1 MKLNLFNIFKK
12 LLFAKIILI
21 SALIFD
27 LYLLL
32 RLKYKIN
39 NLSFDEFHLTNIGNL
54 LNLILTFLLLIGL
67 IIVFFNRN
75 LIWKKL
81 KALIYFTVGVT
92 LPLMVLLVIILFDIN
107 FVESYFL
114 QYPIRKVIIA
124 LIFGISEFFKL
135 FLLVYVWSLII
146 SKREYIILRSF
157 FVSLMIIGGLIFFSF
172 SYYLFHD
179 TDKYKVSLN
188 TRQDIAVVLGAA
200 VWSNNKPSPIFEGR
214 LKKAYELY
222 KNGIIKKIQL
232 TGGNA
237 PGEVSEAEA
246 GYEYLINLGIDKN
259 DMFVEEKTSTTSE
272 QIFFIKKRIIEKMN
286 FDEVVII
293 SDGYHLIR
301 VNEICNF
308 YNVNAVLCNSNNNIT
323 WNELL
328 LYKAKD
334 SIGLLLFWLFAV
346 Q

>member
-1 MKLNLFNIFKK
+1 MRTNLFNIFKK
-12 LLFAKIILI
+12 LAFVKIILI
-21 SALIFD
+21 STLIFD

-39 NLSFDEFHLTNIGNL
+39 NLTFNEFHILNIGNL
-54 LNLILTFLLLIGL
+54 LNLIFTFLLLLGL
-67 IIVFFNRN
+67 IIIFLDKN
-75 LIWKKL
+75 LFLKKFKTIL
-81 KALIYFTVGVT
+81 ILALGIT
-92 LPLMVLLVIILFDIN
+92 LPLFVLVVIIIFDIN

-114 QYPIRKVIIA
+114 QYPLKKVIIA
-124 LIFGISEFFKL
+124 LIFGVSEFFKI
-135 FLLVYVWSLII
+135 FLLAYLWSLII
-146 SKREYIILRSF
+146 SKREYLILRSF
-157 FVSLMIIGGLIFFSF
+157 FVTLIIIGGLIFFSF
-172 SYYLFHD
+172 FYHLFHD
-179 TDKYKVSLN
+179 TSEYDVSVK

-222 KNGIIKKIQL
+222 KSGMIKKIQL

-237 PGEVSEAEA
+237 PGEISEAEA
-246 GYEYLINLGIDKN
+246 GYEYLRNLGVDKN
-259 DMFVEEKTSTTSE
+259 DMFIEEKTSTTSE
-272 QIFFIKKRIIEKMN
+272 QIFFIKKQIIEKMN

-308 YNVNAVLCNSNNNIT
+308 YNVKAILCNSNNKIT

-328 LYKAKD
+328 LYQAKE
-334 SIGLLLFWLFAV
+334 SIGLSLFWLFAV